1 MFHTPP
7 SFPRTLGAI
16 LICPPLPPGLR
27 CSLSECAVVSCL
39 IAASPSH
46 RQPSSYRST
55 RRSVSVLLLPLFT
68 RATSWIADAACKTW
82 YPCPPR
88 HDMARQ
94 RLSSLDG
101 HIVRGKHR
109 RLSLTFFR
117 ELVHW
122 QFSPSAVAGLRN
134 HSGICKSTETP
145 PVSAI
150 WDYQGSRRR
159 EKPQALCSP
168 TKWRPL
174 RSLHDS
180 LAQRGF
186 ITVCHCLSYSARAPH

>member
-1 MFHTPP
+1 MSISSHLSNIAEAENAPCFTPRHLSP
-7 SFPRTLGAI
+7 GPLGAI
-16 LICPPLPPGLR
+16 LICPPLSPPPRLR

-39 IAASPSH
+39 TAASPSH
-46 RQPSSYRST
+46 RQPSSYYST
-55 RRSVSVLLLPLFT
+55 TVPAVLCLSLCCLFLLPLFT

-94 RLSSLDG
+94 RHLSTLDG

-122 QFSPSAVAGLRN
+122 QFSPSAAAGLRN
-134 HSGICKSTETP
+134 HSGICKSAETP
-145 PVSAI
+145 
-150 WDYQGSRRR
+150 R
-159 EKPQALCSP
+159 
-168 TKWRPL
+168 
-174 RSLHDS
+174 
-180 LAQRGF
+180 
-186 ITVCHCLSYSARAPH
+186 